1 MKIAARAAF
10 TACSDLIH
18 SVQLLLEHFAL
29 LALLVGNAAGSLASR
44 LARSLAFAAAALLG
58 RFCKIS
64 GFKSLNSFHVVH
76 LLSKN
81 DMNTSIVYQFRSILS
96 SKAQKNIPVGFVRIC
111 RLRRHGFFRKMKY
124 ACCCRRKKRKNRR
137 YLLDGQYDVFLNT

>member
-1 MKIAARAAF
+1 M
-10 TACSDLIH
+10 
-18 SVQLLLEHFAL
+18 QLLLEHFAL

-44 LARSLAFAAAALLG
+44 LAGSLAFAAAAILG

-81 DMNTSIVYQFRSILS
+81 DMNTTIVYQFRCVLS
-96 SKAQKNIPVGFVRIC
+96 SKHSKNMMSKQSEMAASAAVASPGRRDMGTAAGGRMAFGGLGTK
-111 RLRRHGFFRKMKY
+111 RLTH
-124 ACCCRRKKRKNRR
+124 
-137 YLLDGQYDVFLNT
+137 L